1 MQALAEAFDRSRSQ
15 QPRGKLGKMARK
27 EAKLG
32 YLFIAPW
39 IIGFLLFTLLPIISS
54 FYYSFTRYSVLREP
68 VWIGLENYI
77 DLFTDDRLFPVIL
90 INTLIF
96 VAFSVPLRLV
106 VAFLLAVLLNTK
118 IRGTTI
124 FRTIYYIPTVVPLVA
139 SAILWLWIFNPRV
152 GLANAF
158 LDTIGLGP
166 VPWLTDTAW
175 SKPTVILVSAWT
187 VGQAMVIMLAGLQ
200 DVPVDLHEAAMIDG
214 AGVWSR
220 FWAVTVPIMTP
231 VIFFNLVMGLISGF
245 QVFALPFILT
255 QGGPLNSTLFYNLYV
270 YDNAFKFLKMGY
282 ASALVWILFILVVG
296 FTYVLFGTSRRWVHY
311 TGG

>member
-1 MQALAEAFDRSRSQ
+1 MQALAEAFDRTRVQ
-15 QPRGKLGKMARK
+15 QPTGKLGKMARK
-27 EAKLG
+27 EAIRG

-39 IIGFLLFTLLPIISS
+39 IIGFLIFTLLPILSS
-54 FYYSFTRYSVLREP
+54 FYYSFTRYSVLRDP
-68 VWIGLENYI
+68 VWIGLGNYVE
-77 DLFTDDRLFPVIL
+77 LFTDDRLFPVIL

-96 VAFSVPLRLV
+96 VVFGVPLRLV

-118 IRGTTI
+118 VRGTTI
-124 FRTIYYIPTVVPLVA
+124 FRTIYYVPTVVPLVA
-139 SAILWLWIFNPRV
+139 SAILWLWILNPRV

-158 LDTIGLGP
+158 LDIFGLGP
-166 VPWLTDTAW
+166 MPWLTDAAW
-175 SKPTVILVSAWT
+175 AKPTVILVSAWT

-214 AGVWSR
+214 AGVWAR
-220 FWAVTVPIMTP
+220 FWAVTVPMMTP

-255 QGGPLNSTLFYNLYV
+255 GGGPLNSTLFYNLYV

-282 ASALVWILFILVVG
+282 ASALVWILFVLVVG
-296 FTYVLFGTSRRWVHY
+296 VTYLIFGTSRRWVHY

>member
-1 MQALAEAFDRSRSQ
+1 MQSMADALDQVKAQRPQ
-15 QPRGKLGKMARK
+15 GKLGKMARK
-27 EAKLG
+27 EAFRG

-39 IIGFLLFTLLPIISS
+39 IIGFLLFTLLPILSS
-54 FYYSFTRYSVLREP
+54 FYYSFTRYSVLRDP
-68 VWIGLENYI
+68 VWIGLDNYI
-77 DLFTDDRLFPVIL
+77 TLFTDDRLFPVIL

-96 VAFSVPLRLV
+96 VVFSVPLRLV
-106 VAFLLAVLLNTK
+106 VAFVLALLLNTK
-118 IRGTTI
+118 VRGTTI

-152 GLANAF
+152 GLANAA
-158 LDTIGLGP
+158 LDLIGLGP
-166 VPWLTDTAW
+166 VPWLTDVAW
-175 SKPTVILVSAWT
+175 AKPTVILVSAWT

-220 FWAVTVPIMTP
+220 FWNVTVPMMTP

-255 QGGPLNSTLFYNLYV
+255 GGGPINSTLFYNLYV

-282 ASALVWILFILVVG
+282 ASALVWVLFVLVVG
-296 FTYVLFGTSRRWVHY
+296 VTYLIFGTSRRWVHY

>member
-1 MQALAEAFDRSRSQ
+1 MQSMAEAFDQIKAQRPQ
-15 QPRGKLGKMARK
+15 GKLGKMARK
-27 EAKLG
+27 EAFRG

-39 IIGFLLFTLLPIISS
+39 IIGFLLFTLIPILSS
-54 FYYSFTRYSVLREP
+54 FYYSFTRYSVLRPP
-68 VWIGLENYI
+68 VWTGLDNYI
-77 DLFTDDRLFPVIL
+77 TLFTDDRLFPVIL

-106 VAFLLAVLLNTK
+106 AAFVLALLLNTK
-118 IRGTTI
+118 VRGTTI

-152 GLANAF
+152 GLANAA
-158 LDTIGLGP
+158 LDLIGIGP
-166 VPWLTDTAW
+166 VPWLTDVVWA
-175 SKPTVILVSAWT
+175 KPTVILVSAWT

-214 AGVWSR
+214 AGLWSR
-220 FWAVTVPIMTP
+220 FWNVTVPMMTP

-255 QGGPLNSTLFYNLYV
+255 QGGPINSTLFYNLYV

-282 ASALVWILFILVVG
+282 ASALVWVLFVLVVG
-296 FTYVLFGTSRRWVHY
+296 VTYLVFGTSRRWVHY

>member
-1 MQALAEAFDRSRSQ
+1 MQALAEAFDRSRAQ

-27 EAKLG
+27 EARLG

-39 IIGFLLFTLLPIISS
+39 IIGFLFFTLLPIFSS
-54 FYYSFTRYSVLREP
+54 FYYSFTRYSVLRAP
-68 VWIGLENYI
+68 VWIGLDNYI
-77 DLFTDDRLFPVIL
+77 DIFSDDRLFPVIL
-90 INTLIF
+90 LNTLIF
-96 VAFSVPLRLV
+96 VAFSVPLRLI

-118 IRGTTI
+118 IRGATL

-158 LDTIGLGP
+158 LDLIGLGP
-166 VPWLTDTAW
+166 VPWLTDVAW
-175 SKPTVILVSAWT
+175 SKPTVIAVSAWT

-200 DVPVDLHEAAMIDG
+200 DVPIDLHEAAMIDG
-214 AGVWSR
+214 AGLWSR

-282 ASALVWILFILVVG
+282 ASALVWLLFVIVVG
-296 FTYVLFGTSRRWVHY
+296 FTYLLFGTSRRWVHY

>member
-1 MQALAEAFDRSRSQ
+1 MQAITEAFERSRTQ
-15 QPRGKLGKMARK
+15 RPRGKLGKMGRR
-27 EAKLG
+27 EATLG
-32 YLFIAPW
+32 YLFILPW
-39 IIGFLLFTLLPIISS
+39 IIGFLAFTLLPILASL
-54 FYYSFTRYSVLREP
+54 YYSFTRYSVLRDP

-77 DLFTDDRLFPVIL
+77 TLFTDDRLFSVIL

-96 VAFSVPLRLV
+96 VIFSVPLRLV

-118 IRGTTI
+118 IRGTTL

-139 SAILWLWIFNPRV
+139 SAILWLWIFNPGV

-158 LDTIGLGP
+158 LNLIGLRP
-166 VPWLTDTAW
+166 VPWLTDAAW
-175 SKPTVILVSAWT
+175 AKPTVILVSAWT
-187 VGQAMVIMLAGLQ
+187 VGQAMVIMIAGLQ

-214 AGVWSR
+214 AGVWAR
-220 FWAVTVPIMTP
+220 FWSVTVPMMTP

-255 QGGPLNSTLFYNLYV
+255 GGGPLNSTLFYNIYV

-282 ASALVWILFILVVG
+282 ASALVWILFILVIGVTYLI
-296 FTYVLFGTSRRWVHY
+296 FTTSRRWVHY

>member
-1 MQALAEAFDRSRSQ
+1 MQAMAEAFERSKEQRSQ
-15 QPRGKLGKMARK
+15 GKLGKLGRK
-27 EAKLG
+27 EATMG

-39 IIGFLLFTLLPIISS
+39 IIGFLLFTLLPILSS
-54 FYYSFTRYSVLREP
+54 FYYSFTRYSVLRDP
-68 VWIGLENYI
+68 VWIGLDNYVS
-77 DLFTDDRLFPVIL
+77 LFTDDRLFYVIL
-90 INTLIF
+90 LNTLIF

-106 VAFLLAVLLNTK
+106 VAFILAVLLNTK

-124 FRTIYYIPTVVPLVA
+124 FRTIYYVPTVVPLVA

-152 GLANAF
+152 GLANGF
-158 LDTIGLGP
+158 LDLLGLGP
-166 VPWLTDTAW
+166 VPWLTDAAW
-175 SKPTVILVSAWT
+175 AKPTVILVSAWT

-200 DVPVDLHEAAMIDG
+200 DVPLDLHEAAMIDG
-214 AGVWSR
+214 AGVWAR

-231 VIFFNLVMGLISGF
+231 VIFFNLVMGLITGF

-255 QGGPLNSTLFYNLYV
+255 GGGPINSTLFYNLYV

-282 ASALVWILFILVVG
+282 ASALVWILFVLVVG
-296 FTYVLFGTSRRWVHY
+296 VTYMIFGTSRRWVHY

>member
-1 MQALAEAFDRSRSQ
+1 MQSMAEAFNQVKAQRSQ
-15 QPRGKLGKMARK
+15 GKMGKLARK
-27 EAKLG
+27 EAIKG

-39 IIGFLLFTLLPIISS
+39 IIGFLLFTLLPILSS
-54 FYYSFTRYSVLREP
+54 LYYSFTRYTVLRDP
-68 VWIGLENYI
+68 VWIGLDNYI
-77 DLFTDDRLFPVIL
+77 TLFTDDRLFPVIL

-118 IRGTTI
+118 IRGSTLY
-124 FRTIYYIPTVVPLVA
+124 RTIYYIPTVVPLVA

-158 LDTIGLGP
+158 LDLFGIAP
-166 VPWLTDTAW
+166 VPWLTDVTWA
-175 SKPTVILVSAWT
+175 KPTVILVSAWT
-187 VGQAMVIMLAGLQ
+187 VGQTMVIMLAGLQ

-214 AGVWSR
+214 AGIWAR
-220 FWAVTVPIMTP
+220 FWNVTVPMMTP
-231 VIFFNLVMGLISGF
+231 VIFFNLVMGLITGF

-255 QGGPLNSTLFYNLYV
+255 GGGPINSTLFYNIYV
-270 YDNAFKFLKMGY
+270 YDNAFKYLKMGY

-296 FTYVLFGTSRRWVHY
+296 VTYLIFGTSRRWVHY